1 MKQLIRKILKEE
13 AHNDYDMV
21 RKGIDILISL
31 LRKKYPFIVGWKPD
45 EEDING
51 SEWYINISL
60 VVSASKAKEYYNME
74 YKTYYMD
81 YPNALEEDVF
91 NRENNYAYPV
101 SLFQYENYDF
111 DAYDNNR
118 EIKSFAEEMYELIP
132 EEYKLKEKRLSS
144 VLNSEYIN
152 IKDVKL
158 NSYYFVA

>member
-1 MKQLIRKILKEE
+1 
-13 AHNDYDMV
+13 
-21 RKGIDILISL
+21 
-31 LRKKYPFIVGWKPD
+31 
-45 EEDING
+45 
-51 SEWYINISL
+51 
-60 VVSASKAKEYYNME
+60 
-74 YKTYYMD
+74 MD
-81 YPNALEEDVF
+81 YPNALEEYVF

>member
-1 MKQLIRKILKEE
+1 MRNLIKKILKEE
-13 AHNDYDMV
+13 IHNDEDMV

-31 LRKKYPFIVGWKPD
+31 LRKKYPFIVGWKSD

-60 VVSASKAKEYYNME
+60 VVSASKAKDYYNME
-74 YKTYYMD
+74 YKNYYID
-81 YPNALEEDVF
+81 YPNALENDVF
-91 NRENNYAYPV
+91 NHKNDYAYPV

-118 EIKSFAEEMYELIP
+118 EIRSFSEEMYELIP

-144 VLNSEYIN
+144 VLKSEYIN
-152 IKDVKL
+152 IKDVRL
-158 NSYYFVA
+158 TYYYFVA

>member
-1 MKQLIRKILKEE
+1 MRNLIKKILKEE
-13 AHNDYDMV
+13 IHNDYDMV

-31 LRKKYPFIVGWKPD
+31 LKKKYPFIVGWKPD

-51 SEWYINISL
+51 SEWYINICL
-60 VVSASKAKEYYNME
+60 VVSASKAKDYYNME
-74 YKTYYMD
+74 YKNYYID

-91 NRENNYAYPV
+91 NHKNDYAYPV
-101 SLFQYENYDF
+101 SLFQYESYGF
-111 DAYDNNR
+111 DAWKNNK
-118 EIKSFAEEMYELIP
+118 EIRTFADEMYELIP

-158 NSYYFVA
+158 NYYHFVA